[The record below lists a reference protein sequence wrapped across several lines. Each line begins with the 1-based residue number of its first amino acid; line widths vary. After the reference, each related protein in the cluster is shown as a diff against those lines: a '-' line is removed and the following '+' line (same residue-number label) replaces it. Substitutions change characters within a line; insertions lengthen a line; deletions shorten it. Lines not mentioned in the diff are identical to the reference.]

1 MHAITLD
8 ATDCRILAVLQEE
21 GRISNL
27 DLAERI
33 SLSPSACLRRMRLLE
48 EQGVIEHYRACLSRE
63 KLGFGFEA
71 FVQVSMRNEENQWHE
86 RFAEAL
92 REWPEV
98 VGAFVVTGESHYL
111 LRVLAHNLKHYS
123 DFVLNR
129 LYKAPGV
136 MDIRSN
142 IVLQTL
148 KDEAGAP
155 VGLARTGRSK
165 RCKAV
170 EAAAVEHE
178 RWCRVRFHPHAAAL
192 HFADEDHVVAFIVAA
207 AVVAFEPRER
217 AVEHGHPRVAG
228 RMRDPFEA
236 VALVGR
242 EALAQVELRG
252 REHVHHVMAVAAKHG
267 RRRRFVREAPQHER
281 RIERDRVERAGGDA
295 DQLAGRRARRDHRHA

>member
-63 KLGFGFEA
+63 KLGFELEA

-155 VGLARTGRSK
+155 VRLARTGAI
-165 RCKAV
+165 KAV
-170 EAAAVEHE
+170 
-178 RWCRVRFHPHAAAL
+178 
-192 HFADEDHVVAFIVAA
+192 
-207 AVVAFEPRER
+207 
-217 AVEHGHPRVAG
+217 
-228 RMRDPFEA
+228 
-236 VALVGR
+236 
-242 EALAQVELRG
+242 
-252 REHVHHVMAVAAKHG
+252 
-267 RRRRFVREAPQHER
+267 
-281 RIERDRVERAGGDA
+281 
-295 DQLAGRRARRDHRHA
+295 

>member
-63 KLGFGFEA
+63 KLGFELEA

-98 VGAFVVTGESHYL
+98 IGAFVVTGESHYL

-155 VGLARTGRSK
+155 VGLARTGAI
-165 RCKAV
+165 KAV
-170 EAAAVEHE
+170 
-178 RWCRVRFHPHAAAL
+178 
-192 HFADEDHVVAFIVAA
+192 
-207 AVVAFEPRER
+207 
-217 AVEHGHPRVAG
+217 
-228 RMRDPFEA
+228 
-236 VALVGR
+236 
-242 EALAQVELRG
+242 
-252 REHVHHVMAVAAKHG
+252 
-267 RRRRFVREAPQHER
+267 
-281 RIERDRVERAGGDA
+281 
-295 DQLAGRRARRDHRHA
+295 

>member
-63 KLGFGFEA
+63 KLGFELEA
-71 FVQVSMRNEENQWHE
+71 FVQVSMRNEQTQWHE

-155 VGLARTGRSK
+155 VVLARTGAI
-165 RCKAV
+165 KAV
-170 EAAAVEHE
+170 
-178 RWCRVRFHPHAAAL
+178 
-192 HFADEDHVVAFIVAA
+192 
-207 AVVAFEPRER
+207 
-217 AVEHGHPRVAG
+217 
-228 RMRDPFEA
+228 
-236 VALVGR
+236 
-242 EALAQVELRG
+242 
-252 REHVHHVMAVAAKHG
+252 
-267 RRRRFVREAPQHER
+267 
-281 RIERDRVERAGGDA
+281 
-295 DQLAGRRARRDHRHA
+295 

>member
-48 EQGVIEHYRACLSRE
+48 DQGVIEHYRACLSRE
-63 KLGFGFEA
+63 KLGFELEA

-155 VGLARTGRSK
+155 VGLARTGAI
-165 RCKAV
+165 KAV
-170 EAAAVEHE
+170 
-178 RWCRVRFHPHAAAL
+178 
-192 HFADEDHVVAFIVAA
+192 
-207 AVVAFEPRER
+207 
-217 AVEHGHPRVAG
+217 
-228 RMRDPFEA
+228 
-236 VALVGR
+236 
-242 EALAQVELRG
+242 
-252 REHVHHVMAVAAKHG
+252 
-267 RRRRFVREAPQHER
+267 
-281 RIERDRVERAGGDA
+281 
-295 DQLAGRRARRDHRHA
+295 

>member
-8 ATDCRILAVLQEE
+8 ATDCRILAVLQDE

-63 KLGFGFEA
+63 KLGFELEA

-155 VGLARTGRSK
+155 VRLARTGAI
-165 RCKAV
+165 KAV
-170 EAAAVEHE
+170 
-178 RWCRVRFHPHAAAL
+178 
-192 HFADEDHVVAFIVAA
+192 
-207 AVVAFEPRER
+207 
-217 AVEHGHPRVAG
+217 
-228 RMRDPFEA
+228 
-236 VALVGR
+236 
-242 EALAQVELRG
+242 
-252 REHVHHVMAVAAKHG
+252 
-267 RRRRFVREAPQHER
+267 
-281 RIERDRVERAGGDA
+281 
-295 DQLAGRRARRDHRHA
+295 

>member
-63 KLGFGFEA
+63 KLGFELEA

-148 KDEAGAP
+148 KEDSGVPVELVAGA
-155 VGLARTGRSK
+155 
-165 RCKAV
+165 
-170 EAAAVEHE
+170 
-178 RWCRVRFHPHAAAL
+178 
-192 HFADEDHVVAFIVAA
+192 VAKSA
-207 AVVAFEPRER
+207 
-217 AVEHGHPRVAG
+217 
-228 RMRDPFEA
+228 
-236 VALVGR
+236 
-242 EALAQVELRG
+242 
-252 REHVHHVMAVAAKHG
+252 
-267 RRRRFVREAPQHER
+267 
-281 RIERDRVERAGGDA
+281 
-295 DQLAGRRARRDHRHA
+295 

>member
-63 KLGFGFEA
+63 KLGFELEA

-155 VGLARTGRSK
+155 VGLARTGAIK
-165 RCKAV
+165 
-170 EAAAVEHE
+170 
-178 RWCRVRFHPHAAAL
+178 
-192 HFADEDHVVAFIVAA
+192 VV
-207 AVVAFEPRER
+207 
-217 AVEHGHPRVAG
+217 
-228 RMRDPFEA
+228 
-236 VALVGR
+236 
-242 EALAQVELRG
+242 
-252 REHVHHVMAVAAKHG
+252 
-267 RRRRFVREAPQHER
+267 
-281 RIERDRVERAGGDA
+281 
-295 DQLAGRRARRDHRHA
+295 

>member
-63 KLGFGFEA
+63 KLGFELEA
-71 FVQVSMRNEENQWHE
+71 FVQVSMRHEENQWHE

-155 VGLARTGRSK
+155 VGLARTGAI
-165 RCKAV
+165 KAV
-170 EAAAVEHE
+170 
-178 RWCRVRFHPHAAAL
+178 
-192 HFADEDHVVAFIVAA
+192 
-207 AVVAFEPRER
+207 
-217 AVEHGHPRVAG
+217 
-228 RMRDPFEA
+228 
-236 VALVGR
+236 
-242 EALAQVELRG
+242 
-252 REHVHHVMAVAAKHG
+252 
-267 RRRRFVREAPQHER
+267 
-281 RIERDRVERAGGDA
+281 
-295 DQLAGRRARRDHRHA
+295 

>member
-48 EQGVIEHYRACLSRE
+48 EQGVIERYRACLSRE
-63 KLGFGFEA
+63 KLGFELEA

-155 VGLARTGRSK
+155 VGLARTG
-165 RCKAV
+165 
-170 EAAAVEHE
+170 
-178 RWCRVRFHPHAAAL
+178 P
-192 HFADEDHVVAFIVAA
+192 I
-207 AVVAFEPRER
+207 R
-217 AVEHGHPRVAG
+217 AV
-228 RMRDPFEA
+228 
-236 VALVGR
+236 
-242 EALAQVELRG
+242 
-252 REHVHHVMAVAAKHG
+252 
-267 RRRRFVREAPQHER
+267 
-281 RIERDRVERAGGDA
+281 
-295 DQLAGRRARRDHRHA
+295 

>member
-63 KLGFGFEA
+63 KLGFELEA

-142 IVLQTL
+142 IALQTL

-155 VGLARTGRSK
+155 VGLARTGAI
-165 RCKAV
+165 KAV
-170 EAAAVEHE
+170 
-178 RWCRVRFHPHAAAL
+178 
-192 HFADEDHVVAFIVAA
+192 
-207 AVVAFEPRER
+207 
-217 AVEHGHPRVAG
+217 
-228 RMRDPFEA
+228 
-236 VALVGR
+236 
-242 EALAQVELRG
+242 
-252 REHVHHVMAVAAKHG
+252 
-267 RRRRFVREAPQHER
+267 
-281 RIERDRVERAGGDA
+281 
-295 DQLAGRRARRDHRHA
+295 